1 MIFCF
6 SLSLSLSLSLALL
19 CPQSRNTILDLL
31 RSKKSRL
38 FCAFGFSLA
47 VPRFRFPVNR
57 SVKQK
62 PLSIYRCIKPSEKER
77 ARDEITRKKEERD
90 NDGDEQ
96 QQRRRRRRPSSTF
109 FFTSTSCPSSPAPPR
124 APPPRALSIQ
134 SHVASGRVG
143 NRAALF
149 PLALHRLDCDAINTV
164 SFSNHTGYPRVSGS
178 RLSAEGL
185 EELLAGLDANGFL
198 GSSRGRR
205 GYDYVLTGY
214 VGRAETLSAIK
225 RAIERMVKSDDGNGN
240 EKSRRPLVVVDPVM
254 APLSFFFFYLFFVS
268 LCCLQRGEKELKLSF
283 GEKNEKKKLI
293 TRKTFF

>member
-1 MIFCF
+1 MAT
-6 SLSLSLSLSLALL
+6 SNNNGDDDDVP
-19 CPQSRNTILDLL
+19 PQ
-31 RSKKSRL
+31 
-38 FCAFGFSLA
+38 
-47 VPRFRFPVNR
+47 
-57 SVKQK
+57 
-62 PLSIYRCIKPSEKER
+62 
-77 ARDEITRKKEERD
+77 
-90 NDGDEQ
+90 
-96 QQRRRRRRPSSTF
+96 PSS
-109 FFTSTSCPSSPAPPR
+109 SPQPPAPP
-124 APPPRALSIQ
+124 PPHHLERLPRVLSIQ

-254 APLSFFFFYLFFVS
+254 VPLSFFFFYLFFVS

-293 TRKTFF
+293 TRKTFFKTFLKKKKLFKGRPRPSQGRLLFSFVFPLRA